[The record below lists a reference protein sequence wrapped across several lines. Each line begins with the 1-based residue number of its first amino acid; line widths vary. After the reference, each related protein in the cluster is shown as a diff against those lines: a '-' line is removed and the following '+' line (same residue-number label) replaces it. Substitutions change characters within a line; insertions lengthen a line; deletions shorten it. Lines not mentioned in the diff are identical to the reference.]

1 MARHNPLPMRGTIL
15 GVHDGRGV
23 LLGSGDQR
31 LEFPLSEWRS
41 PGTPVS
47 GQIVDF
53 VEEGGQA
60 RGVFA
65 VPGTGGAAHSGSM
78 VLGAIAVGCLALG
91 FIIPLVPTM
100 IALVLGVIG
109 AGQARNQGDETALLL
124 SRIAWIG
131 AIVLLAVGIITMLA
145 VFALLGTFGFAAIWH
160 GLGPLDL

>member
-1 MARHNPLPMRGTIL
+1 MRGTIL

-23 LLGSGDQR
+23 LLGPSDQR

-41 PGTPVS
+41 AGAPTA

-65 VPGTGGAAHSGSM
+65 VPGMGAPQPHSSTAVM
-78 VLGAIAVGCLALG
+78 SYIAIGCLALG
-91 FIIPLVPTM
+91 FLIPLIPTVV
-100 IALVLGVIG
+100 AFVLGVIG
-109 AGQARNQGDETALLL
+109 AGQARANGEETPLLL

-131 AIVLLAVGIITMLA
+131 ALVWLVIGALAVLA
-145 VFALLGTFGFAAIWH
+145 VFAFLGTMGFAAIWH
-160 GLGPLDL
+160 GLGPGDF

>member
-1 MARHNPLPMRGTIL
+1 MRGTIL

-23 LLGSGDQR
+23 LIGPNEQR

-41 PGTPVS
+41 VGTPGP

-65 VPGTGGAAHSGSM
+65 VPGASVTGAAHSGAT
-78 VLGAIAVGCLALG
+78 VLGAIGCGCLLLG
-91 FIIPLVPTM
+91 FIIPLIPT
-100 IALVLGVIG
+100 IVAFVLGVIG
-109 AGQARNQGDETALLL
+109 AGQARGENDETGLLL

-131 AIVLLAVGIITMLA
+131 ALVLLVVGFLALLA
-145 VFALLGTFGFAAIWH
+145 VFALIGTVGFAAIWH
-160 GLGPLDL
+160 GLGPGDF